1 MPISYKISPD
11 RPRVFTFVT
20 GDVSA
25 LEIIDHFEKVR
36 REGFLAYSE
45 LIDASSIVGPTLSV
59 SELWNIAVTLRTL
72 QSQGTFGCRA
82 VWVSSDINFVLAH
95 MFASLLS
102 GFIRMRLFQDRLAA
116 EP

>member
-45 LIDASSIVGPTLSV
+45 LIDASSIVGLSFL
-59 SELWNIAVTLRTL
+59 SPN
-72 QSQGTFGCRA
+72 FG
-82 VWVSSDINFVLAH
+82 V
-95 MFASLLS
+95 
-102 GFIRMRLFQDRLAA
+102 
-116 EP
+116 